1 MPRFRSPRAQA
12 EHAVSKKVVLGQSRH
27 DHKDDGQIHGLGT
40 ARSYEQ
46 ALKGTADYI
55 REHKLGDLQHLTKE
69 IALQYLTDRAID
81 VSQKTLD
88 LDRQALQ
95 TKLGERLEVFRSEKP
110 TVLSSRSYTPSQ
122 VARIAYAQSE
132 RNGLATR
139 IAYNTG
145 IRAHE
150 LLTIRPVNERQ
161 ASAHREWSADRF
173 SGREGIRYTVEGKG
187 GLVREILVSCELAAE
202 LEATRLAE
210 PREIFDREIKYI
222 QYFDIAGGK
231 AWSQSFSSASTREL
245 GFSNGGHGLRHTY
258 AQERME
264 KLQSSGMSYENAKA
278 VVAQEVGHFDPDTTE
293 AYLR

>member
-12 EHAVSKKVVLGQSRH
+12 EHVVSKKIVLGLSRH

-55 REHKLGDLQHLTKE
+55 RKLKLGDLQHVSKE
-69 IALQYLTDRAID
+69 IALQYLTDRSIF

-95 TKLGERLEVFRSEKP
+95 VKLGERLEVIRSEKQ
-110 TVLSSRSYTPSQ
+110 TFLSSRSYTPAQ
-122 VARIAYAQSE
+122 VERITSAQSE
-132 RNGLATR
+132 HNSLATQ
-139 IAYNTG
+139 IVYDTG

-150 LLTIRPVNERQ
+150 LLTIRPVNDRQ
-161 ASAHREWSADRF
+161 ASTHRVWSKDRF
-173 SGREGIRYTVEGKG
+173 AGRQGEKYTVEGKG
-187 GLVREILVSCELAAE
+187 GLVREILVSRKLTTQ
-202 LEATRLAE
+202 LEATRLKE
-210 PREIFDREIKYI
+210 PQEIIDRGIKYI
-222 QYFDIAGGK
+222 QHFEIAGGQ

-245 GFSNGGHGLRHTY
+245 GFSNGGHGLRHAY
-258 AQERME
+258 VQQRME
-264 KLQSSGMSYENAKA
+264 ELQSSGMRYEHAKA